1 MITII
6 FILLLEVDSVDE
18 DPLKALV
25 FWEPIAAFSPISLEC
40 AIQINKY
47 MYSYVHDIAMI

>member
-6 FILLLEVDSVDE
+6 FIYYSVLEVDSVDE

-25 FWEPIAAFSPISLEC
+25 FWEPIAAFSPLSLEC
-40 AIQINKY
+40 AT
-47 MYSYVHDIAMI
+47 D